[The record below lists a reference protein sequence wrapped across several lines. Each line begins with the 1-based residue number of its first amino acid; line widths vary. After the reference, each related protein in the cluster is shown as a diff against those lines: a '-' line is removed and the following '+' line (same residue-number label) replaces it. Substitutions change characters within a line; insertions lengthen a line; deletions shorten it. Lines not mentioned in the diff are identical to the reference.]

1 MSRGTSGLSGDL
13 EVLRRRAWLFIPF
26 GVAGL
31 AAALFIGSFSG
42 EYGAVAQLSL
52 DTSVHDLVAGGD
64 RGLRIY
70 EAQQM
75 TGDPRFREKVVQA
88 TGHPDFN
95 FGRFSIGLVALTV
108 AEGTSRGVLTI
119 GIRDPDKALAERYR
133 EAFVSVFVAE
143 FTAKDGLWRTRFLE
157 TRRRTA
163 DETAAKFDEVYR
175 RLKARTDPLGVYLP
189 PLLEHRGW
197 SSPGLADY
205 QEQASLRRQLADVR
219 GALEAI
225 KGIPEGAAAAVAA
238 SALGQPVPA
247 GDATAALTA
256 RKKSLE
262 SALAEV
268 RENPGYF
275 PEEQLDLETQRL
287 LDEAR
292 SLRIMKDEANAR
304 LANAL
309 IAVNTAEGFVAASYS
324 SSGSRAG
331 SLPGRIA
338 VALAI
343 TIVCGL
349 IAIYAVEWLSPGRPS
364 PDE

>member
-1 MSRGTSGLSGDL
+1 MSRGTSGLRGDL

-31 AAALFIGSFSG
+31 VTALFIGPFSG
-42 EYGAVAQLSL
+42 EHGAVAQVSM
-52 DTSVHDLVAGGD
+52 DTMVHDLVAGGD

-88 TGHPDFN
+88 TGEPDFN
-95 FGRFSIGLVALTV
+95 FGRFSISLLALTV
-108 AEGTSRGVLTI
+108 IEGATRGILTVSI
-119 GIRDPDKALAERYR
+119 TDPDREKAERYR
-133 EAFVSVFVAE
+133 GAFVGVFVAE
-143 FTAKDGLWRTRFLE
+143 FTARDGLWRTRFIEL
-157 TRRRTA
+157 RRRVA
-163 DETAAKFDEVYR
+163 DETSAKFEEVYKQ
-175 RLKARTDPLGVYLP
+175 LKARTDPLGVYLP
-189 PLLEHRGW
+189 PLLDQRGL
-197 SSPGLADY
+197 SSPALADY
-205 QEQASLRRQLADVR
+205 QEQASLRRELADVN

-225 KGIPEGAAAAVAA
+225 RGVSEGAAAAVAA
-238 SALGQPVPA
+238 SVLGQPVPA
-247 GDATAALTA
+247 GDATAALSA

-262 SALAEV
+262 SALAEI
-268 RENPGYF
+268 RGNPGYF
-275 PEEQLDLETQRL
+275 PEDRLDLETQRL

-292 SLRIMKDEANAR
+292 GLRVVKDEANVR

-309 IAVNTAEGFVAASYS
+309 IAVSAAEGFASVTYS

-343 TIVCGL
+343 TVVFGL
-349 IAIYAVEWLSPGRPS
+349 IAIYLVEWLRPGRCS
-364 PDE
+364 PDD